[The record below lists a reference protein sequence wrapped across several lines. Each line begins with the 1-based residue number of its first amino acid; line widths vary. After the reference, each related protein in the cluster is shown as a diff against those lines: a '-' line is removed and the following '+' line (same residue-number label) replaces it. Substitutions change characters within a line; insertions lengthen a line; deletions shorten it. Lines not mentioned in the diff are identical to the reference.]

1 MSVILGEG
9 NFKYEA
15 LDEWE
20 KLTDGV
26 RLIETPGVAVNSK
39 DEVFAFTRNAD
50 NPIVVFDRGG
60 NILRTFGQGIF
71 GKRTHGIFVG
81 PDDSVWCVDDGI
93 HTITKFTSEGKL
105 LMTIGTTGEP
115 SEVWSGEP
123 FNRPTHAAVS
133 PNTGNI

>member
-50 NPIVVFDRGG
+50 NPIVVFDRDG

-71 GKRTHGIFVG
+71 GQRTHGIFIG
-81 PDDSVWCVDDGI
+81 PDD
-93 HTITKFTSEGKL
+93 
-105 LMTIGTTGEP
+105 
-115 SEVWSGEP
+115 
-123 FNRPTHAAVS
+123 
-133 PNTGNI
+133 